1 MLRITGGTVYD
12 PANGIDGEVKDLYIA
27 DGRFT
32 SKFEAGHTID
42 ATGLVIMPGGVDVHT
57 HVAGGSINFARAM
70 TPEDHRRTHAF
81 IRSKTR
87 RSGLGGMAPTT
98 FATGYLY
105 AGMGWTTVNEA
116 AVPVLSARHTHE
128 ELRDIPIVDK
138 SSLVLMANNE
148 IILDLLEEGE
158 DERAKHILAW
168 HIWAAKSYGVKAV
181 NPGGV
186 ASWKYGKDAK
196 HLTSK
201 IEGYDHITPGTI
213 ITKFAK
219 MIDELGI
226 PHPLHLHCNNLG
238 APGNVETTLETMR
251 HLEGSRAHFAHLQY
265 HAYGGDDWG
274 NMRSEAAQLAE
285 YFNAHPNMTTDA
297 GAVLFGD
304 TVTITAD
311 GPWQHLLYKLTGRKW
326 GNLDVEN
333 ETGCGIVPYT
343 YRPSNLVNAVQWAVG
358 LELLLLI
365 NDPWRVFLSTDHPN
379 GACFWRYPEIIQLL
393 MCADYRNECMASLPA
408 NIKNKISL
416 PEISREYNLYE
427 IATITSAGPARAL
440 GLSHKGNLGIGKDA
454 DIVIYHQDHDIAR
467 MFGHPRYVFKGGEI
481 VIEEG
486 DIRETPDGK
495 EYLVQPSFDPEIDKF
510 LRPLFED
517 RYCMS
522 FENYPVEMERIENA
536 QIQQCGIDSAEMG
549 DSE

>member
-1 MLRITGGTVYD
+1 
-12 PANGIDGEVKDLYIA
+12 
-27 DGRFT
+27 
-32 SKFEAGHTID
+32 
-42 ATGLVIMPGGVDVHT
+42 
-57 HVAGGSINFARAM
+57 
-70 TPEDHRRTHAF
+70 
-81 IRSKTR
+81 
-87 RSGLGGMAPTT
+87 
-98 FATGYLY
+98 
-105 AGMGWTTVNEA
+105 
-116 AVPVLSARHTHE
+116 
-128 ELRDIPIVDK
+128 
-138 SSLVLMANNE
+138 
-148 IILDLLEEGE
+148 
-158 DERAKHILAW
+158 
-168 HIWAAKSYGVKAV
+168 
-181 NPGGV
+181 
-186 ASWKYGKDAK
+186 
-196 HLTSK
+196 
-201 IEGYDHITPGTI
+201 
-213 ITKFAK
+213 
-219 MIDELGI
+219 
-226 PHPLHLHCNNLG
+226 LHCNNLG

-285 YFNAHPNMTTDA
+285 YFNANPNMTTDA

-536 QIQQCGIDSAEMG
+536 QIQQCGIDPAEMG

>member
-285 YFNAHPNMTTDA
+285 YFNANPNMTTDA

-495 EYLVQPSFDPEIDKF
+495 EYLVQPAFDPEIDKF